1 MNKALVHD
9 WYCTIGGGEM
19 VVKTLNEIWDDFDHF
34 SLIDTFNDIKR
45 KEILNGK
52 NVTTSFIQK
61 LPTAKRN
68 HRKFLQFYPQAIEQL
83 DVSKYDLIISSSS
96 SVAKGVLTTTNQL
109 HICYCH
115 SPARYAW
122 DLYQQYLLE
131 TGLNRGLFGLY
142 AKYIL
147 HRFRLWDVISS
158 NRVDYFISNSNYIA
172 KRIKKIYNRE
182 AKVIYPPIDTEFFSY
197 YDKKDEFYLAAS
209 RMVPYKKM
217 DLIIET
223 FNNMPDKKLIVIGD
237 GPDFNKNEKLAKDN
251 VELKGFVSRE
261 ELKFYLQ
268 RAKCFVF
275 AADEDFG
282 MLPVEAQSC
291 GTPVIALAKGGT
303 LETIIPEVTGIFFKD
318 HNSKSLKDAVERFS
332 EIKFDSQK
340 IRDHALKF
348 SKQKFKN
355 EMKKFVTEKYDK
367 FLTIKSIRE
376 LI

>member
-34 SLIDTFNDIKR
+34 SLIDTFDDIKR

-61 LPTAKRN
+61 LPTAKKN
-68 HRKFLQFYPQAIEQL
+68 HRKFLQFYPHAIEQL
-83 DVSKYDLIISSSS
+83 NMSKYDLIISSSS
-96 SVAKGVLTTTNQL
+96 SAAKGVLTTSNQL

-291 GTPVIALAKGGT
+291 GTTLIALSKGGT
-303 LETIIPEVTGIFFKD
+303 LDTIIP
-318 HNSKSLKDAVERFS
+318 
-332 EIKFDSQK
+332 
-340 IRDHALKF
+340 
-348 SKQKFKN
+348 
-355 EMKKFVTEKYDK
+355 
-367 FLTIKSIRE
+367 
-376 LI
+376 